1 MHTKR
6 HRLRKLH
13 RKSKRKGGGVYSSL
27 FGSSKDTGAGDA
39 GESKETKNET
49 TDTNPTIFSTEK
61 ISLQS
66 IPKDYKSVGILHI
79 TESSGINALRSM
91 GTEFFNILG
100 SKGFDNGVY
109 DYLRGITFDN
119 VIRTLKDG
127 QKVFNTRLDFE
138 MNPQG
143 STIFLHLYGDLCE
156 PIPKKNNDNNNGED
170 GEDENVAV

>member
-6 HRLRKLH
+6 HRLYLRKLRKLH

-27 FGSSKDTGAGDA
+27 FGSSKDKGDA
-39 GESKETKNET
+39 GESKEMENET
-49 TDTNPTIFSTEK
+49 TNANPTIFSTEN
-61 ISLQS
+61 ISLQP

-91 GTEFFNILG
+91 GTEVFNIFG

-109 DYLRGITFDN
+109 DYLRKTTFERVN
-119 VIRTLKDG
+119 ETLNSG

-138 MNPQG
+138 TNPQG

-156 PIPKKNNDNNNGED
+156 PIPKKNDNSND
-170 GEDENVAV
+170 GEDENV

>member
-13 RKSKRKGGGVYSSL
+13 RKSKRKGGAGFLSL
-27 FGSSKDTGAGDA
+27 FSSSKDKGDA
-39 GESKETKNET
+39 GNTSDSKET

-91 GTEFFNILG
+91 GTEVFNILG
-100 SKGFDNGVY
+100 SKGFDNGIY

-170 GEDENVAV
+170 ENVAV